1 MWDSPVLSWFESKPA
16 FMSFSTL
23 KEKFPGYILKEN
35 KRKVNHSSICKNFLY
50 GSKDNLNKGYF
61 RLLVA
66 HKIKRI
72 VKIS

>member
-35 KRKVNHSSICKNFLY
+35 KRKVNHSSICKNFSY
-50 GSKDNLNKGYF
+50 GSKDNLNKG
-61 RLLVA
+61 LLGA